1 MAGRK
6 NQSMSPPADAGEPP
20 SSTKMEAAVRKWIEG
35 IVVKSP
41 AAGSMD
47 AWNGELFDA
56 IPLTSLR
63 LTFTGSGRA
72 LCSYRVH
79 ASVADGEGNWHLG
92 AIATVIDDIGAAAIM
107 SAVGEIKISVDFSIS
122 FFSRAKIGVR
132 FFYFLSS
139 VSLVWLFNL
148 GVSILE
154 QDEVEIEA
162 KIVEDMGKLT
172 AVLIEVRHKKT
183 GQLVAIGRQW
193 MSFTPAFHRSKM

>member
-6 NQSMSPPADAGEPP
+6 NPSMSPTADAGEPP

-47 AWNGELFDA
+47 PWNGELFDA

-63 LTFTGSGRA
+63 LTFTGGGRA
-72 LCSYRVH
+72 ICSYRVH
-79 ASVADGEGNWHLG
+79 ASVADEEGNWHLG
-92 AIATVIDDIGAAAIM
+92 AIATVMDDIGAAAIM

-122 FFSRAKIGVR
+122 FFSRAKIG
-132 FFYFLSS
+132 
-139 VSLVWLFNL
+139 
-148 GVSILE
+148 
-154 QDEVEIEA
+154 DEVEIEA
-162 KIVEDMGKLT
+162 KIVEDKGKLT
-172 AVLIEVRHKKT
+172 SVLIEARLKKT